1 MRAGKFTSKVAGFV
15 SAFLSLC
22 VCVYGVISNVS
33 STPLINSTLP
43 SPLLLLRLAQTDEVP
58 PAVNKMTCVIY
69 VLNKYIEKRLIM
81 FENYDSDVKH
91 KYFPVH

>member
-1 MRAGKFTSKVAGFV
+1 
-15 SAFLSLC
+15 
-22 VCVYGVISNVS
+22 
-33 STPLINSTLP
+33 
-43 SPLLLLRLAQTDEVP
+43 LLRLAQTDEVP